1 MLTPEELVVRVIE
14 VACKDNRKQSG
25 KPRQLRVERTGPFQ
39 DAVVETQDGTEEGA
53 VVGDDGP
60 GQDRFGIM
68 LNNPNDPKKGD
79 HTTLRLPLPAEK
91 GASYRLSLE
100 VENRYENKKLTGRIE
115 WTLYVDDRLVHQ
127 EDIALSRQAKKF
139 ELEIEKAGPVVTL
152 KSY

>member
-1 MLTPEELVVRVIE
+1 
-14 VACKDNRKQSG
+14 
-25 KPRQLRVERTGPFQ
+25 
-39 DAVVETQDGTEEGA
+39 
-53 VVGDDGP
+53 
-60 GQDRFGIM
+60 M

-79 HTTLRLPLPAEK
+79 RTTLRLPLPAKK

-115 WTLYVDDRLVHQ
+115 WTLYVDERLVHQ

-152 KSY
+152 KIVLKALKNCEPWTWGGASKLFIGNVRLVPTD